1 LVVLKSSTAALLPSQ
16 LVEQANAQLQRILG
30 EHNPA
35 SPPVSLRQMP
45 DNNNNSNEWEEN
57 LQVSTVSCLPSA
69 LAAPLHGLLSSLP
82 PPSSTL
88 LSIIWIC
95 PAPPSEMEPA
105 LYGALQRAVSW
116 HKASLLL
123 VSQSEKTPT
132 WLQELGAQVVSVG
145 SLCPCHGLSAH
156 LSSSLLWQGNL
167 AFYHEEADTGPT
179 LLPLGD
185 CQLQAPS
192 SFQLDPH
199 LASLLGPHHL
209 APDLEVIA
217 SPRLSSLPRHLL
229 TPSKVLLVAPEGTEV
244 SSYLTSSLDSPDSA
258 LLLRLSYSEDAPRC
272 DQLSTEEWKRRVVDG
287 TWGLHTP
294 RPALGLKLSSHH
306 LLVYK
311 QPLPDHC
318 LSKTHTVFAG
328 VLVSPLASLGDSVHP
343 RLTLGAPG
351 RELDHQLSLESTGGE
366 KKTPVE
372 ALLLD
377 LPVISL
383 PSHLVHQVSEWVTR
397 VREEVRRQL
406 PPDAEDAEQVL
417 MAVQEELLKELLE
430 NEPGLQVGSRVL
442 QESDF
447 AEAKENL
454 KERDNS
460 ASLSEEWQEKRF
472 LRFLE
477 AHDEIVAK
485 EKEKKEGANLLAP
498 PDHDYVVLE
507 AKELMKYFTKEG
519 EPIKELEEVRVSSR
533 RCLQRPQ
540 KTKEEYNSFL
550 KDNFDRV
557 AKGDF
562 QFSGFKFKGSNLEGT
577 SFSTMEFT
585 QYHDVYYNTGD
596 GAETQDLECKE
607 RKDKLVGMARET
619 GSTISAVAQP
629 QRLKVEK
636 KTSSTSRR
644 SSPRKALVPIASSP
658 LKQVEAKGSLG
669 KPKTE
674 LSKVAQHPARRS
686 LVASSSSGANNKD
699 SQKKNQGDDL
709 TDTNRKKLRTAV
721 YESLLRKNIKEKMPL
736 FRPCFA
742 KLFNICKMYVIENQI
757 NDPESNSKSSML
769 EICNV
774 HVGSV
779 IGMETMMSKRKK

>member
-1 LVVLKSSTAALLPSQ
+1 M
-16 LVEQANAQLQRILG
+16 
-30 EHNPA
+30 
-35 SPPVSLRQMP
+35 PVFLWF
-45 DNNNNSNEWEEN
+45 NNSF
-57 LQVSTVSCLPSA
+57 S
-69 LAAPLHGLLSSLP
+69 
-82 PPSSTL
+82 
-88 LSIIWIC
+88 
-95 PAPPSEMEPA
+95 
-105 LYGALQRAVSW
+105 
-116 HKASLLL
+116 
-123 VSQSEKTPT
+123 
-132 WLQELGAQVVSVG
+132 
-145 SLCPCHGLSAH
+145 
-156 LSSSLLWQGNL
+156 
-167 AFYHEEADTGPT
+167 
-179 LLPLGD
+179 
-185 CQLQAPS
+185 
-192 SFQLDPH
+192 
-199 LASLLGPHHL
+199 
-209 APDLEVIA
+209 
-217 SPRLSSLPRHLL
+217 
-229 TPSKVLLVAPEGTEV
+229 
-244 SSYLTSSLDSPDSA
+244 
-258 LLLRLSYSEDAPRC
+258 
-272 DQLSTEEWKRRVVDG
+272 
-287 TWGLHTP
+287 
-294 RPALGLKLSSHH
+294 
-306 LLVYK
+306 
-311 QPLPDHC
+311 
-318 LSKTHTVFAG
+318 
-328 VLVSPLASLGDSVHP
+328 
-343 RLTLGAPG
+343 
-351 RELDHQLSLESTGGE
+351 
-366 KKTPVE
+366 
-372 ALLLD
+372 
-377 LPVISL
+377 
-383 PSHLVHQVSEWVTR
+383 
-397 VREEVRRQL
+397 
-406 PPDAEDAEQVL
+406 
-417 MAVQEELLKELLE
+417 
-430 NEPGLQVGSRVL
+430 
-442 QESDF
+442 
-447 AEAKENL
+447 
-454 KERDNS
+454 
-460 ASLSEEWQEKRF
+460 
-472 LRFLE
+472 RFLE

-669 KPKTE
+669 KSKAE
-674 LSKVAQHPARRS
+674 LIKVAQNPARRS
-686 LVASSSSGANNKD
+686 LVASSSSGVNSKD

>member
-1 LVVLKSSTAALLPSQ
+1 MAGEEISQVFLRCLFFFGSTIPFS
-16 LVEQANAQLQRILG
+16 
-30 EHNPA
+30 
-35 SPPVSLRQMP
+35 
-45 DNNNNSNEWEEN
+45 
-57 LQVSTVSCLPSA
+57 
-69 LAAPLHGLLSSLP
+69 
-82 PPSSTL
+82 
-88 LSIIWIC
+88 
-95 PAPPSEMEPA
+95 
-105 LYGALQRAVSW
+105 
-116 HKASLLL
+116 
-123 VSQSEKTPT
+123 
-132 WLQELGAQVVSVG
+132 
-145 SLCPCHGLSAH
+145 
-156 LSSSLLWQGNL
+156 
-167 AFYHEEADTGPT
+167 
-179 LLPLGD
+179 
-185 CQLQAPS
+185 
-192 SFQLDPH
+192 
-199 LASLLGPHHL
+199 
-209 APDLEVIA
+209 
-217 SPRLSSLPRHLL
+217 
-229 TPSKVLLVAPEGTEV
+229 
-244 SSYLTSSLDSPDSA
+244 
-258 LLLRLSYSEDAPRC
+258 
-272 DQLSTEEWKRRVVDG
+272 
-287 TWGLHTP
+287 
-294 RPALGLKLSSHH
+294 
-306 LLVYK
+306 
-311 QPLPDHC
+311 
-318 LSKTHTVFAG
+318 
-328 VLVSPLASLGDSVHP
+328 
-343 RLTLGAPG
+343 
-351 RELDHQLSLESTGGE
+351 
-366 KKTPVE
+366 
-372 ALLLD
+372 
-377 LPVISL
+377 
-383 PSHLVHQVSEWVTR
+383 
-397 VREEVRRQL
+397 
-406 PPDAEDAEQVL
+406 
-417 MAVQEELLKELLE
+417 
-430 NEPGLQVGSRVL
+430 
-442 QESDF
+442 
-447 AEAKENL
+447 
-454 KERDNS
+454 
-460 ASLSEEWQEKRF
+460 
-472 LRFLE
+472 RFLE

-669 KPKTE
+669 KPKAE
-674 LSKVAQHPARRS
+674 LSKVAHHPARRS
-686 LVASSSSGANNKD
+686 LVASSSSAANTKD